1 MNKKIFLKNIAQ
13 VAVSNGFRLLSS
25 ILMGLILPIIFSVEN
40 YGYYRLFALYLTY
53 FGLFH
58 LGFIDGVYLHFGG
71 KNYNE
76 LEKPKFVLY
85 TRFLLYLELAA
96 TVVIVI
102 LSLLFLDG
110 ERQLIFILLGINVIA
125 ANLTTYYQFISQVT
139 SRFKEFSFR
148 NIVYAIL
155 SSISV
160 GIVFLLKLDNYR
172 LFLLMILVINYG
184 LLMWYVF
191 TYRDITFGNK
201 NPIKNVK
208 NDIIQFFKL
217 GTPLLIA
224 NLITVLMLN
233 LPKQLVDW
241 FFNIETFAIFTFAY
255 SLMSLANIFIAAMST
270 VIYPTL
276 KKINEARLKDLYNHS
291 ISLVLIVVMLA
302 MIIYFP
308 LYLFVDTII
317 PKYSSSLN
325 ILRIVFPGLV
335 ISSSIQIVK
344 LNYFKV
350 LQHIKQYFLTGFAS
364 LIISTILGFLAYVL
378 FGTTESIA
386 ISSVI
391 SLFIWYV
398 LTELYFVKVYKVN
411 PMKNL
416 IYIMLGTLVFYLPY
430 FINNIYVGFTTYV
443 VIIVILTI
451 VLYKNLFVKIVKNK
465 SLE

>member
-1 MNKKIFLKNIAQ
+1 MNKKTFFKNIAQ

-25 ILMGLILPIIFSVEN
+25 VLMGLILPIIFSVEN

-148 NIVYAIL
+148 NIIYAIL

-160 GIVFLLKLDNYR
+160 GIIYLLKLDNYR

-201 NPIKNVK
+201 NTIKSVK

-255 SLMSLANIFIAAMST
+255 SLMSLANVFVAAMST

-291 ISLVLIVVMLA
+291 ISLVLIVVLLA
-302 MIIYFP
+302 MTLYFP
-308 LYLFVDTII
+308 LYLFVDAII

-335 ISSSIQIVK
+335 ISSAIQIVK

-364 LIISTILGFLAYVL
+364 LIISAILGFLAYVL

-416 IYIMLGTLVFYLPY
+416 IYIMLGTIVFYLPY
-430 FINNIYVGFTTYV
+430 FINNIYIGFTTYV
-443 VIIVILTI
+443 VLIVILTL
-451 VLYKNLFVKIVKNK
+451 VLYKNLLVKIVKNK